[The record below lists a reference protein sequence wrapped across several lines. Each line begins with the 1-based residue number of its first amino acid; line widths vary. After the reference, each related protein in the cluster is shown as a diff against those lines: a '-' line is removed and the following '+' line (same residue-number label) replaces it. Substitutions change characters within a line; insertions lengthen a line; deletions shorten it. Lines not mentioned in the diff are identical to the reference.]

1 MVLFLFFSGT
11 VFGEQIRINYNDG
24 LVQFETESV
33 NHDGSIYI
41 SLGSLSYIKGFEYDN
56 GYYYAGNLVEWNEDD
71 IVIVEN
77 EKYVKARSISELI
90 DGHIL
95 L

>member
-41 SLGSLSYIKGFEYDN
+41 SLGSLSYIK
-56 GYYYAGNLVEWNEDD
+56 V
-71 IVIVEN
+71 
-77 EKYVKARSISELI
+77 
-90 DGHIL
+90 
-95 L
+95 